1 MDAGDV
7 FWLIMIGGPL
17 LVGLILAI
25 GLFSSV
31 RSSKKNGVQI
41 ENIRAQL
48 ILPTTDY
55 KAMETFLLNK
65 EPYLTPELIKQLI
78 DRINELKI
86 DAQLI
91 EQFDAKLRI
100 SAPIQDPLSYDAD
113 IIDRLQGEEKE
124 RNVS

>member
-17 LVGLILAI
+17 LVGLILTL
-25 GLFSSV
+25 GLFSSI

-78 DRINELKI
+78 DRINELKT

-91 EQFDAKLRI
+91 EQFDAKLRV
-100 SAPIQDPLSYDAD
+100 SAPIQDPLSYDAEILNHLPD
-113 IIDRLQGEEKE
+113 EEKE
-124 RNVS
+124 HNAS